1 MRCVFLLDLGNFF
14 ASMLRFTTKAAGGSV
29 SLFSP
34 PVEFSRQEYWSG
46 SVYLNKNV
54 NPLGL
59 ERDRKREIEQA
70 KGSWIVAKGIILQ
83 MKNHHLISW
92 ISEQLILSC

>member
-1 MRCVFLLDLGNFF
+1 MDC
-14 ASMLRFTTKAAGGSV
+14 
-29 SLFSP
+29 SLPGSP
-34 PVEFSRQEYWSG
+34 PVEFSRQQYWSG

-83 MKNHHLISW
+83 MKNHRLISW